1 MAVNIGPR
9 IGVDGEED
17 YRKQMSQIIQQA
29 KTLDSEMK
37 AVTSSFTKNTTA
49 QERDAATSKVLAAQ
63 IENQKKRVQMLA
75 EMVEKSTAATG
86 KDSVATLKW
95 KQALNE
101 AQASLNSMTNATED
115 AGEKASAFAENLKGS
130 LTKAAKIAAA
140 GLAAVTTA
148 VAAIAKSALESY
160 GDYEQLTGGVETLF
174 KSSSDT
180 VMEYANN
187 AYKTSGL
194 SANQYMET
202 VTSFSASLLQ
212 SLGGDTE
219 KAAKYA
225 DTAITDMADNA
236 NKMGTSMEA
245 IQNAYQGFA
254 KQNYTML
261 DNLKLGYGGTKQE
274 MQRLLDDATKL
285 TGIDYDI
292 SSYADIVDAIHAVQ
306 TEMGITGTTAK
317 EASQTIQGS
326 VAAAKSAWA
335 NLVTGLGDDNA
346 NLEQLTGNLVESVV
360 TAGEN
365 IIPALEK
372 ILVGIGS
379 AVQKLAPIIS
389 AQLPGIISAVVP
401 SLLSAGA
408 SLLDG
413 LIKGIVT
420 ALPQLAA
427 AAAQIVPSLISTLLS
442 PESITLL
449 IDAALQTILA
459 LANGLIAALPELIEA
474 VPVIISS
481 LVIALLNNLP
491 ELLRTGVNIIGAV
504 VQGLLS
510 GLGSIISSVARIG
523 DSIVDGFV
531 DLIRNAATWGQDLI
545 QNFINGI
552 ASKASALWD
561 TVKGVAQGIRDFI
574 GFSEPEKGPL
584 SNFHTFAPDMMAL
597 FMQGIKDNQAQLQ
610 TTFSNAFDFQPLLD
624 APAVGATTNNTVNYG
639 RITIPVYA
647 QPGQNVHELANEIK
661 YILQDETARREAV
674 FR

>member
-9 IGVDGEED
+9 IGVDGEEA

-130 LTKAAKIAAA
+130 LAKAAKIAAA

-504 VQGLLS
+504 AQGLLS

-531 DLIRNAATWGQDLI
+531 ELIRSAATWGQDLI

-561 TVKGVAQGIRDFI
+561 TVKGIAQGIRDFI

-639 RITIPVYA
+639 GITIPVYA